1 MKKALMIVALFCSL
15 LTAFPIY
22 STESLITAKADGE
35 VSDTT
40 TADDDDTGGS
50 VDDDNT
56 GGSADDTEGTEAG
69 AEDQAEEDETNEGET
84 SENEDTD
91 SNSKADEDGNSQN
104 DSSENNIGK
113 DDTLREDNDDNDFF
127 NNFILYNFIWYN
139 VFDNSDYKS
148 MTETERKSQN
158 SLLPMLQ
165 YYQNLNSKKTIYQQL
180 NPQKGLF
187 WMNSWMLNPKNKA
200 ERRVLLKNHLNSEAI
215 NKKFGKTYW
224 ITVGSKVINVPLKI
238 YQKIK
243 VGDKVQM
250 VDNHYLKIS
259 QKMYYVK

>member
-1 MKKALMIVALFCSL
+1 MVSALFCSL

-22 STESLITAKADGE
+22 STQSLITARADAATDLAANDE
-35 VSDTT
+35 
-40 TADDDDTGGS
+40 DDDGNTNDN
-50 VDDDNT
+50 VD
-56 GGSADDTEGTEAG
+56 EG
-69 AEDQAEEDETNEGET
+69 AEADAEAEEDQTDEGET
-84 SENEDTD
+84 SESEDTD
-91 SNSKADEDGNSQN
+91 SNSETDENGNSQN
-104 DSSENNIGK
+104 NSSENNIGE
-113 DDTLREDNDDNDFF
+113 DDTLREDNDDDDFF

-148 MTETERKSQN
+148 MTETERKSQD

-165 YYQNLNSKKTIYQQL
+165 YYQNLNSKRPIYQQL

-200 ERRVLLKNHLNSEAI
+200 EKKVLLKNHLNSETI

-224 ITVGSKVINVPLKI
+224 ITVGSKAINVPLKI

-250 VDNHYLKIS
+250 VDNHYLKIN
-259 QKMYYVK
+259 QKMYYIK